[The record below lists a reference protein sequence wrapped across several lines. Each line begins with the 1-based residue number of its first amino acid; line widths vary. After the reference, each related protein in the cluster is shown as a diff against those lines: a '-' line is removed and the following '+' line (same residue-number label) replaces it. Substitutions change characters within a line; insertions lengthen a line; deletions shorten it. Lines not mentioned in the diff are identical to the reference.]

1 LGLVAGPIKSPGPS
15 SLARAVSDR
24 TPSFSVCAFAVELGP
39 HHGTR
44 TRYPL
49 FPYQYK
55 DGTAV
60 SRWPPRAAA
69 GRENRPAGWRPVRC
83 LVARSSRDIGKPE
96 STPMVRIFLRARND
110 RVTSILLKNSLS
122 WRPRLG
128 FVAMSARQIPGSP
141 PHVAKMRAG
150 SGMSFASFRRF
161 WAVAAK
167 RNSSLAPFGPR
178 RRNRPSLRMLQMSE
192 VGVGRAFGGQI

>member
-1 LGLVAGPIKSPGPS
+1 LVTGPIKSPGPS

-110 RVTSILLKNSLS
+110 RVTSILLKKLPVVASAPGICGDVSEADSWLS
-122 WRPRLG
+122 TSCGEDARRERNELREFPEVLG
-128 FVAMSARQIPGSP
+128 C
-141 PHVAKMRAG
+141 
-150 SGMSFASFRRF
+150 
-161 WAVAAK
+161 
-167 RNSSLAPFGPR
+167 
-178 RRNRPSLRMLQMSE
+178 
-192 VGVGRAFGGQI
+192 GG